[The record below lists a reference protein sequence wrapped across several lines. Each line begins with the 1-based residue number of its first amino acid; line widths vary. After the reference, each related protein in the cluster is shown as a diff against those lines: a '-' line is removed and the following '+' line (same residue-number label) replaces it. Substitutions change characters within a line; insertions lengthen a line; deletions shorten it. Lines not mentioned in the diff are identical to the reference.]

1 AMGLYDFDTLID
13 RRGTGSTKW
22 GRYPADVLPMWVADM
37 DFTAPP
43 EVVAALRRRVEH
55 GVFGYALPTPALKAQ
70 IVADMA
76 SRYN

>member
-1 AMGLYDFDTLID
+1 
-13 RRGTGSTKW
+13 
-22 GRYPADVLPMWVADM
+22 MWVADM

-76 SRYN
+76 SRYNWAIQPEDIIFLPGVVPGFNLALKALLQP